1 MISSATVQS
10 AIVLM
15 NRRMNA
21 ERDVTTFVPG
31 CSRLTGMDLHHPQ
44 GMNRAQAQ
52 MSRVS
57 AYAQSSTV
65 TGYTGIA
72 DGEEDWGSRSSTLRF
87 CLYRR
92 QWRGGTSASL
102 CVPWRRRAP
111 PSNESEE
118 RTPKAPSGESAAI
131 F

>member
-72 DGEEDWGSRSSTLRF
+72 DGKKTGVR
-87 CLYRR
+87 
-92 QWRGGTSASL
+92 A
-102 CVPWRRRAP
+102 AP
-111 PSNESEE
+111 PSASVSTGANGGAELL
-118 RTPKAPSGESAAI
+118 RAY
-131 F
+131 